1 MLNLLMFFITG
12 LMLFYINK
20 KISLK
25 SLFKKTPV
33 LSSLYGASQSF
44 FHRKESWILL
54 LFVSLGIG
62 FGSLMFKLSIR
73 ASSGLIIMGMGMI
86 PLLIHYQSK
95 AHQHALTFNQI
106 TTFLQHFLAH
116 FKIHHQTYHA
126 LHDVSQVMDDQY
138 QGYISHAL
146 NRINE
151 NVSYH
156 PLTFLYDLC
165 PHFNILNIMS
175 WVQHVETHG
184 MDQSYEILDML
195 ENDIDD
201 WIEDAT
207 IYIKKLHSI
216 KNKILILVGLSLVI
230 ALFNQ
235 HMLSSFMDLSN
246 NEVYQFSIF
255 VFMSVLYLTIIKA
268 FELLDTSWILR
279 SECLWKD

>member
-1 MLNLLMFFITG
+1 MLSLFMVVVTVLMIIF
-12 LMLFYINK
+12 INK
-20 KISLK
+20 KISLR
-25 SLFKKTPV
+25 SLLKKTPAIN
-33 LSSLYGASQSF
+33 SLYGTNQSF
-44 FHRKESWILL
+44 FHRKESWVLL
-54 LFVSLGIG
+54 LFISLGIG
-62 FGSLMFKLSIR
+62 FGSVMFKLSLYPSI
-73 ASSGLIIMGMGMI
+73 GLIVMGLCMI
-86 PLLIHYQSK
+86 PLLVLYQLK
-95 AHQHALTFNQI
+95 AHQHAITFNQI

-126 LHDVSQVMDDQY
+126 LHDVYQVMDDQY
-138 QGYISHAL
+138 KGFINQTL
-146 NRINE
+146 NLINE
-151 NVSYH
+151 DSSYH

-165 PHFNILNIMS
+165 PHFNVLNIMS

-201 WIEDAT
+201 WIEDST
-207 IYIKKLHSI
+207 IYIKNLHSI
-216 KNKILILVGLSLVI
+216 KNKILILVGLSLII

-246 NEVYQFSIF
+246 NEIYQFSIF
-255 VFMSVLYLTIIKA
+255 AFISVLYLTIIKA

>member
-1 MLNLLMFFITG
+1 MMNLVMGIITLFMILFI
-12 LMLFYINK
+12 NS

-25 SLFKKTPV
+25 NLFRKTRPIN
-33 LSSLYGASQSF
+33 SLYGVNQSF

-54 LFVSLGIG
+54 LFVSLSIG
-62 FGSLMFKLSIR
+62 FAGFMFQLSLRPSL
-73 ASSGLIIMGMGMI
+73 GLIIIGILCI
-86 PLLIHYQSK
+86 PLILHYQTQ
-95 AHQHALTFNQI
+95 ANNHAVSFHQI

-116 FKIHHQTYHA
+116 FKIHQQTYHA
-126 LHDVSQVMDDQY
+126 LHDVSQIMDEQY
-138 QGYISHAL
+138 QRYIKDSITT
-146 NRINE
+146 INE
-151 NVSYH
+151 DSSHH
-156 PLTFLYDLC
+156 PLTFLYDIC
-165 PHFNILNIMS
+165 PHFNVLNIMS
-175 WVQHVETHG
+175 WIQHVEQHG

-207 IYIKKLHSI
+207 IYIKNLHSI
-216 KNKILILVGLSLVI
+216 KNKILILVGLSLII

-255 VFMSVLYLTIIKA
+255 VFMSLLYLTIIKA

-279 SECLWKD
+279 SECLWKE